1 MIHRRILFQQHALT
15 LHTMARRILL
25 TLCLLFATYGF
36 AATTHDD
43 LLVHFEKDES
53 TLTQE
58 ATAELDAFIAT
69 LTIRGDYVFTVH
81 GHTDSDGPEDYN
93 EALSQARAETV
104 SRYLTDHGV
113 DPRHVR
119 IQRSGERDP
128 LATNRHDEGMAQN
141 RRVHLTFTRHSYA
154 DTEEL
159 RRALMEGSVQRFT
172 IDPTAPQVVVGST
185 GTQLSFAAHAFVDAS
200 GRPVQGPVEV
210 ELTEAVGLQAMLAHQ
225 LSTRSG
231 ARMLET
237 GGMLQVR
244 ATDVNGADLRLQ
256 ASSPMQVSLPATD
269 QEEGMELFVSDDG
282 ADWTATSTPLP
293 VTKVTTWR
301 EPPYPI
307 RPRIAFRWPQ
317 YLEDQKGKPV
327 KPSEP
332 TPPREPIAPREM
344 SYKRKLPWWAFLFPE
359 RAKERS
365 EFNYKQ
371 ALHKFDVQ
379 RARYEKK
386 LAAFELECAN
396 YPERLERYAQRKA
409 DWEALKKV
417 EYDAWHTNIYLPAQ
431 ARYNALMEPLRL
443 RYDSLRADYEQVRNA
458 SMQEY
463 VLRADSLNSADMG
476 GVNAYVFSTTTL
488 GWINCDRFINVPEE
502 DKYVVVAN
510 APRQT
515 DAQVFLVFDRI
526 RSVLQMGR
534 NAWNNYASPS
544 VARAEPA
551 TVFAYTVIDGQAHVC
566 MRPAS
571 PSAEVELR
579 FEPSS
584 IAEIGDLLHS
594 LAGMD
599 S

>member
-15 LHTMARRILL
+15 PHPMARRIIL
-25 TLCLLFATYGF
+25 TLCLLFAAYGF
-36 AATTHDD
+36 AATTHHE
-43 LLVHFEKDES
+43 LLVHFDKDES
-53 TLTQE
+53 TLTP
-58 ATAELDAFIAT
+58 AASAELDAFITT
-69 LTIRGDYVFTVH
+69 LTIRGDYAFTVH
-81 GHTDSDGPEDYN
+81 GHTDSDGPIDYN
-93 EALSQARAETV
+93 EALSQARAEAV
-104 SRYLTDHGV
+104 LRYLTAHGV
-113 DPRHVR
+113 DPQRVH
-119 IQRSGERDP
+119 IHRSGERDP
-128 LATNRHDEGMAQN
+128 LAPNAHDAGMAQN

-159 RRALMEGSVQRFT
+159 RRALMEGSVQKFT
-172 IDPTAPQVVVGST
+172 IDPTAPQVVVGSA
-185 GTQLSFAAHAFVDAS
+185 GTQLSFAAHAFVDAL

-237 GGMLQVR
+237 RGMLQVR
-244 ATDVNGADLRLQ
+244 ATDANGADLRLK
-256 ASSPMQVSLPATD
+256 ASAPMEVSLPATT
-269 QEEGMELFVSDDG
+269 QEEGMELFVSSNG

-307 RPRIAFRWPQ
+307 RPRIAFRWPH
-317 YLEDQKGKPV
+317 YREDQKGKPI
-327 KPSEP
+327 KPAEP
-332 TPPREPIAPREM
+332 TLPRAPIAPREM

-359 RAKERS
+359 RAKARS

-386 LAAFELECAN
+386 VAAYEAECAN
-396 YPERLERYAQRKA
+396 YTERLERYAQRKA
-409 DWEALKKV
+409 EWEALKKV
-417 EYDAWHTNIYLPAQ
+417 EYEAWHTNIYVPAQ

-443 RYDSLRADYEQVRNA
+443 RYDSLRANFEQVRAA

-463 VLRADSLNSADMG
+463 VLRSDSLNSADMG

-502 DKYVVVAN
+502 DKYVVVAK

-526 RSVLQMGR
+526 RSLMQMGR
-534 NAWNNYASPS
+534 DRWNNYASPS

-551 TVFAYTVIDGQAHVC
+551 TIFAYTVIDGQAHVC

-571 PSAEVELR
+571 PSAQAELQ

-584 IAEIGDLLHS
+584 IAEIGDLLRS
-594 LAGMD
+594 LAGMG